1 MEGPQQYEQLD
12 PLSRYEAGV
21 TIVKVPRGPDDTVES
36 GLFMGTRSG
45 GAHVRIAVPQGYKDI
60 PVQEFLELND
70 AEHLDIP
77 LNEESESEHSE
88 HVDL

>member
-1 MEGPQQYEQLD
+1 MEGPEQHEQLD

-21 TIVKVPRGPDDTVES
+21 TIVKVPRGPDDTIER

-45 GAHVRIAVPQGYKDI
+45 GSHVRIGVPQGFKDV
-60 PVQEFLELND
+60 PMQEFLELND

-77 LNEESESEHSE
+77 FDEEAESE